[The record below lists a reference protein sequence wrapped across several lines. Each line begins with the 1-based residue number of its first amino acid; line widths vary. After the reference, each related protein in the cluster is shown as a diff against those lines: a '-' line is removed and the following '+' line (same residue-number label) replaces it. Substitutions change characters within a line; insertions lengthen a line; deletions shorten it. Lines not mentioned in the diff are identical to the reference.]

1 MEGCESC
8 TLSHSMD
15 GQRSLCLYLPAEKVI
30 TKRSIVLDMQFPNQP
45 LGVKW
50 KVVKSCT
57 LSHSMDGHRSHV
69 SIFLLKKVITK
80 EGIILDMQFP
90 NQPLGVKWKVV
101 KVVHCP
107 TL

>member
-15 GQRSLCLYLPAEKVI
+15 GH
-30 TKRSIVLDMQFPNQP
+30 
-45 LGVKW
+45 W
-50 KVVKSCT
+50 
-57 LSHSMDGHRSHV
+57 SHV
-69 SIFLLKKVITK
+69 SIFLLTKVITRRL
-80 EGIILDMQFP
+80 ILDMQFP

-107 TL
+107 TLLMDTGLMSLSSCWQKLL